1 MLSVLGLL
9 GEGDREDEEEIWW
22 WWRPR
27 ERDGWGEEQSRDG
40 WRDWRWWE
48 EDRRGGDG
56 EGRPAGLLVMPAPK
70 DRREGAG
77 LLRYLR
83 GGDGEGEESRRQW
96 PWEREVQGRWGRW
109 ERCRPSDELL
119 SLDLA
124 RSRRERLAVV
134 DRWRLGEESGDVWER
149 RSRRRARSPED
160 LSREL
165 LWWRESLP
173 ARFVPDLCWARDASR
188 SPEGLS
194 CRSAL
199 EPMFP
204 WGTAGPTVDWGGAS
218 PCNCCQYSLMSSKNW
233 AFQSWTISCV
243 GPRETFPSVCGVV
256 GRAVTVVL
264 VVDAIGTKGGVA
276 PGKNPRKRGG
286 GRNSVFKLRRGR
298 RRRQRRKRSCS
309 RRSTSQGC
317 RSRKTYR
324 ARRGRERSG
333 TTDLQRSYGRAPSGP
348 SPRWRWRSVA
358 RRRQRHAYPGHLN
371 LRMCSPGS
379 VHEPWKR
386 HWQAGARRR

>member
-1 MLSVLGLL
+1 MMTST
-9 GEGDREDEEEIWW
+9 RT
-22 WWRPR
+22 RR
-27 ERDGWGEEQSRDG
+27 M
-40 WRDWRWWE
+40 
-48 EDRRGGDG
+48 RRGTVPWWMTRLAMMR
-56 EGRPAGLLVMPAPK
+56 GRSP
-70 DRREGAG
+70 
-77 LLRYLR
+77 
-83 GGDGEGEESRRQW
+83 
-96 PWEREVQGRWGRW
+96 WGRW
-109 ERCRPSDELL
+109 WGAPSRPLSHAGPEGPTRGSRATPVPAWRWRRRRGITSPMTLGTRGKELL

-194 CRSAL
+194 CRSAS

-204 WGTAGPTVDWGGAS
+204 WGTAEPTVDWGGAS
-218 PCNCCQYSLMSSKNW
+218 PCNCCQYSFMSSKNW

-243 GPRETFPSVCGVV
+243 GPRETFPSVCGVI

-276 PGKNPRKRGG
+276 PGKNPRKRGEVETVFLSSDEDVVG
-286 GRNSVFKLRRGR
+286 GRGGRGPGAGGPPAKVAGPGR
-298 RRRQRRKRSCS
+298 RIGPVEDVRGAGPRTCS
-309 RRSTSQGC
+309 VVTAGPRPGQVQGE
-317 RSRKTYR
+317 
-324 ARRGRERSG
+324 GG
-333 TTDLQRSYGRAPSGP
+333 
-348 SPRWRWRSVA
+348 
-358 RRRQRHAYPGHLN
+358 
-371 LRMCSPGS
+371 
-379 VHEPWKR
+379 
-386 HWQAGARRR
+386 GA